1 MSNTRS
7 SASSPA
13 PKRARLNGE
22 YPCEHYTRVCES
34 YRQHVNHQRMHTSRV
49 GRKEQEE
56 QAAVNGN
63 NENDTD
69 VEIHD
74 IVEPDCKI

>member
-1 MSNTRS
+1 
-7 SASSPA
+7 
-13 PKRARLNGE
+13 
-22 YPCEHYTRVCES
+22 
-34 YRQHVNHQRMHTSRV
+34 MHTGRV

>member
-22 YPCEHYTRVCES
+22 YPCEHCTRVCES
-34 YRQHVNHQRMHTSRV
+34 YRQHVNHQRMHTGRV